1 MTKEEFKHLRAEAG
15 FKSDAELARALNISV
30 QNINCWNM
38 GYTNYPK
45 YLRNI
50 LTLFKL
56 NNHFDKE
63 EYYNFLLNLIPKQK
77 QKIEKKDRDFV
88 KNAKIILKDK
98 SLEELER
105 YNLKLKSE
113 INLLEELILEF
124 VS

>member
-30 QNINCWNM
+30 LNINNWNM
-38 GYTNYPK
+38 GYYPYPK

-56 NNHFDKE
+56 KNHFDKE
-63 EYYNFLLNLIPKQK
+63 EYDNFLLNFIPKRR
-77 QKIEKKDRDFV
+77 IKKHIKKEDRDFV

-98 SLEELER
+98 NLEELEKE
-105 YNLKLKSE
+105 NQKLKQE
-113 INLLEELILEF
+113 IEVLENLLI
-124 VS
+124 